1 MSRLEYRQVQRT
13 PLSHSPVAAL
23 HRTLLAATAI
33 RLLLLASNYVVRE
46 FYERRFGAWPAQLPQ
61 MISISDKSANQ
72 ERQRKTER
80 EGEGAGREGGQ
91 LNYCINKFIYNT
103 N

>member
-1 MSRLEYRQVQRT
+1 M
-13 PLSHSPVAAL
+13 P
-23 HRTLLAATAI
+23 TLLAATAI
-33 RLLLLASNYVVRE
+33 RLQHSLLLLLLASNYVVRE

-61 MISISDKSANQ
+61 MISISDKSAKQQTKSEGGGQ
-72 ERQRKTER
+72 ERE
-80 EGEGAGREGGQ
+80 AGQGQ